1 MIPGFYVKGG
11 KYQGFLRAS
20 KQEQHLAY
28 VNKSSNYGYNTA
40 YIKFSPTANGGYLN
54 PKEILP
60 MYHTII
66 IVGNVGK
73 DPEMRYTPSGQAVT
87 SFSVATNRQYTTGN
101 GEQVKET
108 IWFRVTTWGK
118 QAEICN
124 QYVKKGSKVLIEGRL
139 TPDKATG
146 GPRIWTKQDGSAGAS
161 FEVTAGTVRFLSSRG
176 EGGEGAPTMGG
187 GFEGAEI
194 PAEDDIPF

>member
-1 MIPGFYVKGG
+1 
-11 KYQGFLRAS
+11 
-20 KQEQHLAY
+20 
-28 VNKSSNYGYNTA
+28 
-40 YIKFSPTANGGYLN
+40 
-54 PKEILP
+54 
-60 MYHTII
+60 MYHTLI

-118 QAEICN
+118 QAEVCN
-124 QYVKKGSKVLIEGRL
+124 QYVKKGMKVLVEGRL

-146 GPRIWTKQDGSAGAS
+146 GPRVWTKNDGSAGAS

-176 EGGEGAPTMGG
+176 EGGGDMPMHTGMEM
-187 GFEGAEI
+187 AEM
-194 PAEDDIPF
+194 PPEDDIPF

>member
-1 MIPGFYVKGG
+1 
-11 KYQGFLRAS
+11 
-20 KQEQHLAY
+20 
-28 VNKSSNYGYNTA
+28 
-40 YIKFSPTANGGYLN
+40 
-54 PKEILP
+54 
-60 MYHTII
+60 MYHTLI

-118 QAEICN
+118 QAEVCN
-124 QYVKKGSKVLIEGRL
+124 QYVKKGMKVLVEGRL

-146 GPRIWTKQDGSAGAS
+146 GPRVWTKNDFYLRVAKPVAICPCTLAWNPPRCPQKTISHSRLNYNRSNGCR
-161 FEVTAGTVRFLSSRG
+161 VRPVRLY
-176 EGGEGAPTMGG
+176 M
-187 GFEGAEI
+187 
-194 PAEDDIPF
+194 DW